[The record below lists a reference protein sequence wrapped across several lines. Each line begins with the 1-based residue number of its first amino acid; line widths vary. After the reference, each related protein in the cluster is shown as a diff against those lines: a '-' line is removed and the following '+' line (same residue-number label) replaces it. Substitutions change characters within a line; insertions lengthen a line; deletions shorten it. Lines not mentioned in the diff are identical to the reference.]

1 LIRQFYIENKYGD
14 TYYFNYKN
22 QTHISQVSGLGFA
35 LDSKY
40 LEYHNLFSRSEYK
53 IPLSEITTTL
63 VFLKGYIGYKAFVD
77 FISKSG
83 DDLKLYY
90 QTDAFKA
97 YCFVDVA
104 SLTKAELISGTL
116 QSTIVFKKLSLWLRE
131 KTYEIIANGTATGKV
146 YPYIYPYHYS
156 SSYEGK
162 TFIINDG
169 LDDAP
174 VVIEMLGDVI
184 DPEVIVK
191 KSGEIVA
198 TLRLYITADNASIV
212 VNAIPSK
219 QLMTKEESGI
229 VTDIYGLQDFE
240 TDNFIFLGHGNYEF
254 EFKPGVATETICK
267 VTVLEGYLGI

>member
-1 LIRQFYIENKYGD
+1 MIRQFYIENKYGD

-22 QTHISQVSGLGFA
+22 QTHISQVSGLGVA

-131 KTYEIIANGTATGKV
+131 KTYE
-146 YPYIYPYHYS
+146 S
-156 SSYEGK
+156 
-162 TFIINDG
+162 
-169 LDDAP
+169 
-174 VVIEMLGDVI
+174 
-184 DPEVIVK
+184 
-191 KSGEIVA
+191 
-198 TLRLYITADNASIV
+198 
-212 VNAIPSK
+212 
-219 QLMTKEESGI
+219 
-229 VTDIYGLQDFE
+229 
-240 TDNFIFLGHGNYEF
+240 
-254 EFKPGVATETICK
+254 
-267 VTVLEGYLGI
+267 